1 MVEVTFT
8 GMVAELVCRR
18 ELGASRVNTK
28 FTQVILALGDTHESN
43 AEEDMNTPRKTECAA
58 TDLIPRQQKVQRV
71 NKRTWCLYFS

>member
-18 ELGASRVNTK
+18 ELEASRVNTK

-58 TDLIPRQQKVQRV
+58 TDLIE
-71 NKRTWCLYFS
+71 